1 MTALP
6 GVGCNSLGSTAGC
19 RGGREERVGNCLGGN
34 KVKTGDQMVVGVK
47 VRRGQR
53 RLPAAW
59 EIGMLLTEAGGGIE
73 EEFIWGGIP
82 VVRWVDKGHTSRA
95 GSQGSMDSSS
105 GFFFWGGGG
114 VLPH

>member
-1 MTALP
+1 MRALL
-6 GVGCNSLGSTAGC
+6 GVGCNSSGSTAGC
-19 RGGREERVGNCLGGN
+19 GGGQEERIGNCLGGN

-73 EEFIWGGIP
+73 EFIWGGIT
-82 VVRWVDKGHTSRA
+82 VVRWVEKGHTSRA
-95 GSQGSMDSSS
+95 GSQGSVEASS
-105 GFFFWGGGG
+105 GFFLGGAGG